1 MSDRFNAASLDP
13 TARGTLVTQGRYS
26 PLESRDLMEAR
37 NEEEISAQMESL
49 SPERAGEL
57 NQYYNR
63 SLESIDQV
71 RFPFQFPD
79 LSQIQSAGAVSG
91 AQGLREAQQTREV
104 QENKS
109 VNPLGAQSGTQGN
122 AVQEMIAGDT
132 PVKATEGE
140 ISSLSG
146 SLSVVSPEVL
156 AYAQQKGVKFQ
167 PVHEGDDITA
177 LKVLRPQK
185 PGALEKKLPAMEAFG
200 KKLNENVETKFDS
213 KLRELEKQRNEL
225 AEKLRKDRPGNQPP
239 PDKNAS
245 IFSMMANP
253 EPSSPELEKLD
264 MQILDLE
271 REKGKFIADEIGKS
285 GLAADIKPYSI
296 DIPSGNGFSGAGI
309 SAMLG
314 RFPQSMEG
322 MAEAHGAKTPEEKEE
337 FYNAMKALNG
347 DKLEKARKQALE
359 NDLRQFDA
367 IENPDERSK
376 VKAEISKGYA
386 KQYEGHP
393 EKMPMS
399 YQDSVVLVPNT
410 YYYHKPGAKE
420 GDPPIRLDYHDYGTL
435 NDWTDPQTGKAHNG
449 KLGEGRTSVTNGQ
462 YFHLDGVNRILIRDF
477 KMGGTTSVHELGH
490 AIEANVEKDDPAFY
504 KEWQANLKKA
514 YDNVG
519 KEGGTRQIS
528 DYSRENLK
536 EYLAEGFMKYYED
549 PKLLKSNDP
558 ALYSRVEE
566 MINRASS
573 LGKK

>member
-1 MSDRFNAASLDP
+1 MSDRFNASSFDP
-13 TARGTLVTQGRYS
+13 TVRGTLVTHGRYS
-26 PLESRDLMEAR
+26 PLESRGLMEAR

-49 SPERAGEL
+49 SPEGACEL
-57 NQYYNR
+57 NGYYNR
-63 SLESIDQV
+63 ALESIDQV

-79 LSQIQSAGAVSG
+79 LTRIQSSG
-91 AQGLREAQQTREV
+91 AIEGLQGLREAQQTREGL
-104 QENKS
+104 ENKS
-109 VNPLGAQSGTQGN
+109 LNPLGAQTGGQGN
-122 AVQEMIAGDT
+122 VVREMTAGDT
-132 PVKATEGE
+132 PVKATESE
-140 ISSLSG
+140 ISSLSR

-177 LKVLRPQK
+177 LNVLRPQK
-185 PGALEKKLPAMEAFG
+185 PDALEKKLPAMESFG
-200 KKLNENVETKFDS
+200 KKLNESVESKFDS
-213 KLRELEKQRNEL
+213 KLRELQNQRDEL
-225 AEKLRKDRPGNQPP
+225 AEKLRKDRPNNQPL

-245 IFSMMANP
+245 IFSIMANP

-264 MQILDLE
+264 RQILDLE

-285 GLAADIKPYSI
+285 GLAADIKPFLI
-296 DIPSGNGFSGAGI
+296 DIPSGGSLSRAGI
-309 SAMLG
+309 SAMLE
-314 RFPQSMEG
+314 RLPQSMEG
-322 MAEAHGAKTPEEKEE
+322 MAEVHGAKTPEEKEE
-337 FYNAMKALNG
+337 FYKAMKALNG
-347 DKLEKARKQALE
+347 DKLEKARKQAIE
-359 NDLRQFDA
+359 NDLRHYDA
-367 IENPDERSK
+367 IENPAERSR
-376 VKAEISKGYA
+376 VKAEIIKSYE

-410 YYYHKPGAKE
+410 YYYRKPGARE
-420 GDPPIRLDYHDYGTL
+420 DTPPLRLDYHDYSTL

-449 KLGEGRTSVTNGQ
+449 KLGEGRSSVTNGQ

-477 KMGGTTSVHELGH
+477 KMSDTTSVHELGH

-519 KEGGTRQIS
+519 KEGGTKQIS

-566 MINRASS
+566 MINKAVS